1 MDRVIHG
8 VNKYNKLALYNL
20 PLSLQILAINFFIT
34 FIGFV
39 FLIFFNFLLI
49 KNDDGIEKKRIN
61 ATQNL
66 KSIQSFLEKNSIIR
80 VPLFNDNCTVENYD
94 TCNNE
99 NNFELSDPVL
109 EPKITQEYIF
119 NNYLNS
125 KFDIKVYNE
134 DWIRLVDTLDLYDL
148 SIVKEADLEEEGLE
162 KNNLNIIPNF
172 SQKYLNLF
180 SNYYD
185 YLVKGEFENLDTCN
199 NENNFELSEPVLE
212 PKITQEYILNNYLN
226 SDFNIKVYNEDW
238 IRLVDTLDL
247 YDLSIVQE
255 TDLEEEGLE
264 KNNLN
269 ILDNLSQKYLNL
281 FTNYYDYLVKSEFGD
296 LITKEKSE
304 IFYVSESI
312 KDRVLKEYFIQDRD
326 DNIYQH
332 FTAPIQNN
340 NKVYGVIILNYPI
353 SNQAT
358 NLGYVSLN
366 ILSFFILFVIIMIF
380 MSLIFSQS
388 LISPIK
394 KLSKLTI
401 LERER
406 VNKNKIIYPDRKDEI
421 GVLSNEI
428 QNMSAGLKSQIKELE
443 KFSAD
448 VSHELKNPLTS
459 LQSAMELIDKDSIT
473 KDDKTILIKNVLND
487 LRRMNK
493 LITDISKFTRLKAEI
508 ELEKNQFID
517 LNKFFD
523 EIPSIF
529 TNNSKQIEILIK
541 KHDENLEVLGNK
553 NKLIQVFI
561 NLIENSISLSPKR
574 SKILIELDKVDEKTI
589 SFRFYDQ
596 GIGINLT
603 DSEKIFDRFYSD
615 RKEKIKNHSGL
626 GLSIARE
633 IISHMNGKISLDK
646 SNKIEYSGACF
657 LIILPVRHF

>member
-1 MDRVIHG
+1 MGQVILG
-8 VNKYNKLALYNL
+8 VNKYNKLALNNL
-20 PLSLQILAINFFIT
+20 PLSFQILAINFLIT
-34 FIGFV
+34 FIGFI
-39 FLIFFNFLLI
+39 FLIFFNFFLI
-49 KNDDGIEKKRIN
+49 KNDDGIVQKKITAN
-61 ATQNL
+61 QNL
-66 KSIQSFLEKNSIIR
+66 KSIQSFLEKNAIIR
-80 VPLFNDNCTVENYD
+80 VPLFNDNCTVEN
-94 TCNNE
+94 
-99 NNFELSDPVL
+99 
-109 EPKITQEYIF
+109 
-119 NNYLNS
+119 
-125 KFDIKVYNE
+125 
-134 DWIRLVDTLDLYDL
+134 
-148 SIVKEADLEEEGLE
+148 
-162 KNNLNIIPNF
+162 
-172 SQKYLNLF
+172 
-180 SNYYD
+180 
-185 YLVKGEFENLDTCN
+185 LDTCN
-199 NENNFELSEPVLE
+199 NENNFALSDPVLE

-255 TDLEEEGLE
+255 ADLEEEGLE

-269 ILDNLSQKYLNL
+269 FIDHFSQKYLNFFL
-281 FTNYYDYLVKSEFGD
+281 KYYDYLVKSEFRD

-312 KDRVLKEYFIQDRD
+312 KNRVLKEYFIQDREG
-326 DNIYQH
+326 NIYQH
-332 FTAPIQNN
+332 FTVPIQTND
-340 NKVYGVIILNYPI
+340 KVYGVIILNYPI
-353 SNQAT
+353 SNQAI
-358 NLGYVSLN
+358 NLGYISLN

-406 VNKNKIIYPDRKDEI
+406 FNDEKIVYPNRKDEI

-428 QNMSAGLKSQIKELE
+428 QNMSVGLKSQIKELE

-448 VSHELKNPLTS
+448 VSHELKNPITS
-459 LQSAMELIDKDSIT
+459 LKSAMELIDKDSIT
-473 KDDKTILIKNVLND
+473 KEEKSILIKNVLND
-487 LRRMNK
+487 LRRMNQ

-523 EIPSIF
+523 EIPSMF
-529 TNNSKQIEILIK
+529 TNNSKQIEIFLK
-541 KHDENLEVLGNK
+541 KNDENIEVLGNK
-553 NKLIQVFI
+553 NKLMQVFI
-561 NLIENSISLSPKR
+561 NLIENSISLSPKK
-574 SKILIELDKVDEKTI
+574 SKILIELDKVNEKKI

-596 GIGINLT
+596 GKGIDLK

-615 RKEKIKNHSGL
+615 RQENIKNHSGL

-657 LIILPVRHF
+657 LIILPIRHSSQLT

>member
-1 MDRVIHG
+1 
-8 VNKYNKLALYNL
+8 VNKYNKLALHNL

-39 FLIFFNFLLI
+39 FLIFFNFFLI

-61 ATQNL
+61 ANQNL
-66 KSIQSFLEKNSIIR
+66 KNIQSFLEKNSIIR
-80 VPLFNDNCTVENYD
+80 VPLFNDNCTVENLD

-119 NNYLNS
+119 
-125 KFDIKVYNE
+125 
-134 DWIRLVDTLDLYDL
+134 
-148 SIVKEADLEEEGLE
+148 
-162 KNNLNIIPNF
+162 
-172 SQKYLNLF
+172 
-180 SNYYD
+180 
-185 YLVKGEFENLDTCN
+185 
-199 NENNFELSEPVLE
+199 
-212 PKITQEYILNNYLN
+212 NNYLN

-255 TDLEEEGLE
+255 ADLEEEGLE
-264 KNNLN
+264 KNNFN

-281 FTNYYDYLVKSEFGD
+281 FSNYYDYLVKSEFGD

-326 DNIYQH
+326 DNISQH

-428 QNMSAGLKSQIKELE
+428 QNMSVGLKSQIKELE

-459 LQSAMELIDKDSIT
+459 LQSAIELIDKDSIT

-487 LRRMNK
+487 LRRMNQ

-529 TNNSKQIEILIK
+529 TNNSKQIEILLI
-541 KHDENLEVLGNK
+541 KHDEKLEVLGNK

-574 SKILIELDKVDEKTI
+574 SKILIELDKIDEKTI

-596 GIGINLT
+596 GKGIDLQ

-615 RKEKIKNHSGL
+615 RQEDIKNHSGL

-646 SNKIEYSGACF
+646 SNKSEYSGACF
-657 LIILPVRHF
+657 LIILPVRHSA